1 MNMSMSYVPESF
13 ATLYPNI
20 TVTLRGGGN
29 DVAFARWIAG
39 ESDIGQASRKIST
52 GERQQAEA
60 NGFNV
65 TETKVAV
72 ESVAIITDPGAGVS
86 QLTFEQLRGLFN
98 GSIDNWNKVGGADL
112 AVRAFIPTPQGSPYL
127 FFNKSIMGTSSYG
140 PTTVTV
146 DNGPELVDRVT
157 STAGAVGFV
166 RAGYVNS
173 TADVTVVPVSASGGP
188 AYDATDLDAAY
199 NGSYALGRYYYL
211 YTDGPLAGARGVWA
225 SFILDPEH
233 GQRVLADHGFL
244 PLRET
249 DRENST
255 SNVAPDAAVTGY
267 RIVRAAPD
275 GSSREFNVNS
285 THFVDSGVPA
295 GTSTYTV
302 SAVYASGLA
311 DATPLTVTVPAGGT
325 ASTPSYFGLSA
336 WTLVA
341 VGLGVAAVVVVIAIL
356 ARRR

>member
-1 MNMSMSYVPESF
+1 
-13 ATLYPNI
+13 
-20 TVTLRGGGN
+20 
-29 DVAFARWIAG
+29 
-39 ESDIGQASRKIST
+39 
-52 GERQQAEA
+52 
-60 NGFNV
+60 
-65 TETKVAV
+65 
-72 ESVAIITDPGAGVS
+72 
-86 QLTFEQLRGLFN
+86 
-98 GSIDNWNKVGGADL
+98 
-112 AVRAFIPTPQGSPYL
+112 
-127 FFNKSIMGTSSYG
+127 MGTSSYG

-188 AYDATDLDAAY
+188 AYDATDFDAAY

-285 THFVDSGVPA
+285 TQFVDSGVPA
-295 GTSTYTV
+295 GTYTYTV

-341 VGLGVAAVVVVIAIL
+341 VGLGVAAVVVVIAIHSASPRVNWMHSMLPMMVMSRPKLEMPASSGVRKSKLMPKVPGTL
-356 ARRR
+356 AQWSTFLVWSPQGWDTNLDAPSFMALRR